1 MESCHGV
8 LMIYLLDTD
17 IVIFLIRSLKRGPSA
32 KTQRFVARIRARS
45 STPGDFVGIS
55 ALTMAELEYGV
66 ERSASPQKERGALE
80 KILAPFD
87 EYAFDPDQC
96 ARFYG
101 KVRRELEQK
110 GQVIGAM
117 DLLIAAHALAL
128 QATLVSNNTRH
139 FRRIKDLAVE
149 NWTT

>member
-1 MESCHGV
+1 MGSSRKTLV
-8 LMIYLLDTD
+8 IYLLDTD
-17 IVIFLIRSLKRGPSA
+17 TVIFLIRSLKRGPEA
-32 KTQRFVARIRARS
+32 KAQRFAARIRARTS
-45 STPGDFVGIS
+45 APRDFVGIS
-55 ALTMAELEYGV
+55 ALTKAELEYGI

-101 KVRRELEQK
+101 KIRRELEEK

-128 QATLVSNNTRH
+128 RATLVSNNTRH
-139 FRRIKDLAVE
+139 FRRIEGLPVE